1 MMVTKYTKD
10 KGGMQLM
17 NLEGRNNIPC
27 LELREVTK
35 RFADVIAVDEVSIQ
49 VEKGELFS
57 LLGPSGCGKT
67 TTLRLIGG
75 LETPDEGHV
84 LIDGKIVNDI
94 PAYKRDS
101 SIVFQNL
108 ALFPHMTVEANVSF
122 GLERRRVTKSEAKVK
137 VKDALSLVK
146 LSGMEDRRPDQL
158 SGGQQQRVALAR
170 SLVLNPK
177 VLLLDEPLASLDRKL
192 RKEMQVELKRIQEEV
207 GTTFIYVT
215 HDQKVALSLSDRIA
229 VMKAGKLVQIGTP
242 NAIFECPKTRFVADF
257 MGAVNSFSGK
267 ATSVEEGRIQL
278 ETEEG
283 LKIFGL
289 KNENTELEDI
299 AGISVRPETI
309 RLMKKDTHWDGY
321 NKFRGKIME
330 EVYQGDFTEYEIT
343 LKGGGEL
350 TVHWSGGAHSGER
363 ESFSKNEEV
372 LVGWD
377 LEHSNT
383 LIG

>member
-1 MMVTKYTKD
+1 
-10 KGGMQLM
+10 M

-27 LELREVTK
+27 LELRKVTK
-35 RFADVIAVDEVSIQ
+35 RFADVVAVGEVSIQ

-75 LETPDEGHV
+75 LEAPDEGHV

-94 PAYKRDS
+94 PPYKRDS

-108 ALFPHMTVEANVSF
+108 ALFPHMTVEANLSF
-122 GLERRRVTKSEAKVK
+122 GLERRKVPKSEAKVK

-229 VMKAGKLVQIGTP
+229 VMKSGKLVQIGTP
-242 NAIFECPKTRFVADF
+242 NGIFECPKTRFVADF
-257 MGAVNSFSGK
+257 MGAVNIFSGK
-267 ATSVEEGRIQL
+267 ATSVEEGRIQM

-299 AGISVRPETI
+299 GGISVRPETI

-350 TVHWSGGAHSGER
+350 TVHWSGGQSGKKER
-363 ESFSKNEEV
+363 FSKNEEV
-372 LVGWD
+372 LVGWELGD
-377 LEHSNT
+377 SNT